1 MYNLAMAKHKSA
13 SEKRKHSG
21 SVRIRL
27 FPEHEADIR
36 HAAQLAGLNLSSWVR
51 ERLIKSAREELA
63 KAGLKPKSI
72 EQPGRTNG

>member
-1 MYNLAMAKHKSA
+1 MAKRKPA
-13 SEKRKHSG
+13 TEKRKHSG

-27 FPEHEADIR
+27 IPEHEADIR

-63 KAGLKPKSI
+63 QAGLTPKSI
-72 EQPGRTNG
+72 LVDP